1 MMNDVARIS
10 TFARVDPALAAIV
23 VSVATR
29 GGHSLK
35 ALRGES
41 KATELIVARRTIV
54 SEAFSEGFSLSAI
67 GRALNRDHSTVFYHV
82 QKTGAR
88 RRRPE
93 VQLSFLIGPLFDC
106 VAGAPAPGL
115 ARA

>member
-1 MMNDVARIS
+1 MNDVMRIS
-10 TFARVDPALAAIV
+10 TFARVDPALASLV
-23 VSVATR
+23 VGVATR

-41 KATELIVARRTIV
+41 HMPDLVAARRTIV
-54 SEAFSEGFSLSAI
+54 SEAFAEGYSLSEI
-67 GRALNRDHSTVFYHV
+67 GRALNRDHSTIAYHV
-82 QKTGAR
+82 KHTGAR

-106 VAGAPAPGL
+106 QPANCERH
-115 ARA
+115 AA

>member
-1 MMNDVARIS
+1 MNDVGRIS

-23 VSVATR
+23 VSVATS

-54 SEAFSEGFSLSAI
+54 SEAFAEGFSLSEI
-67 GRALNRDHSTVFYHV
+67 GRALNRDHSTIFYHV
-82 QKTGAR
+82 RRTGAR

-106 VAGAPAPGL
+106 VAGAPSHWVD
-115 ARA
+115 RA